1 MAQRF
6 YIVFVWTAWLASMS
20 WLFVAK
26 IWPTLHG
33 GHPPDYS
40 VAGGVSDLK
49 PVVWRIAWNDRRI
62 GTAASQKFMR
72 PNGAVMR
79 HVVQFERVPLD
90 MILSE
95 TLGPLSAVFKSDSA
109 LGPPLAVDMLL
120 ATELK
125 FNSERQF
132 TGFHT
137 TGDWGS
143 LRGILNVQGRVDDWH
158 KLDLKMQ
165 IGSVL
170 GEGQKTFRYEVDLP
184 PNAVIKDAFAPR
196 PELRN
201 LQVGQKWTIP
211 VYRPFPPKSPVQIIA
226 AHAERHELILW
237 DGRDVETIL
246 VVYRAD
252 AGSGLGATQEPVA
265 REWIRD
271 DGLVLQNEV
280 YWSNA
285 TIRFERLPDVFP
297 EPLVEMLGDDKQ
309 PRLWLGKEV
318 P

>member
-6 YIVFVWTAWLASMS
+6 YTVFVWTAWLASMS

-40 VAGGVSDLK
+40 IAGGVSDLK
-49 PVVWRIAWNDRRI
+49 PVVWRISWNDRRI
-62 GTAASQKFMR
+62 GTAASQKLMR
-72 PNGAVMR
+72 ANGAVVR
-79 HVVQFERVPLD
+79 HVVQFEHVPLD
-90 MILSE
+90 VILTE
-95 TLGPLSAVFKSDSA
+95 TLGPLGGVFKSNAS
-109 LGPPLAVDMLL
+109 GPPLDVEMLL
-120 ATELK
+120 ATQLR
-125 FNSERQF
+125 FNQQRQF

-137 TGDWGS
+137 IGDWGS
-143 LRGILNVQGRVDDWH
+143 LHGVFNVQGHVNERR
-158 KLDLKMQ
+158 KLQLRMQ
-165 IGSVL
+165 IGDVV
-170 GEGQKTFRYEVDLP
+170 GGAQKSLRYEVDLP
-184 PNAVIKDAFAPR
+184 PNAVINDAFAPR

-201 LQVGQKWTIP
+201 LQVGQRWTIP

-237 DGRDVETIL
+237 DGRDVETVL
-246 VVYRAD
+246 VVYRSD

-265 REWIRD
+265 REWVRE

-285 TIRFERLPDVFP
+285 TIRFERLPEVFP
-297 EPLVEMLGDDKQ
+297 EPLLELLGDEKQ
-309 PRLWLGKEV
+309 PRLWSVKEA